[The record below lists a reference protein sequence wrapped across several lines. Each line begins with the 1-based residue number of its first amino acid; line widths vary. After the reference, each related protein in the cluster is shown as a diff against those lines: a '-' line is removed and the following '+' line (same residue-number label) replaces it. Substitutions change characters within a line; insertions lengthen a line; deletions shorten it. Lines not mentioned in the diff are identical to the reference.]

1 VGRLVNRKV
10 LITLCLC
17 TGLTFSY
24 AREIKQD
31 TTQAKKLYSR
41 DFESVIDGKK
51 TGLYTLRNARG
62 MQVSITNYG
71 ARIVQ
76 ILVPDRNGNKVDV
89 VLGFDDLQKYKDA
102 NSAYYGAIVGRY
114 ANRIAN
120 GSFTLHGKKFELDK
134 NNAGLTL
141 HGGANGF
148 NKQVWQVKTV
158 TDSTISLTYLSKDG
172 EDGFPGNLNVEVT
185 YQLTK
190 KNELKLT
197 YKAETDRET
206 VINFTNHSF
215 FNLDGEGSPTVFDHV
230 LKINANK
237 YLTLTED
244 KLPLNLEPITGTPFD
259 FRVAGTVGEHFKQ
272 KSPQLDIAHGF
283 DHTIVLD
290 KKKSKW
296 PAAIIY
302 SPKTGIKMEFFTS
315 EPAFQFFTAN
325 FFNGKDI
332 GKSGH
337 PYLPYTAFCLEAQ
350 HFPNSPNRP
359 DFPSTVLLPGKIYK
373 SSTVFKFST
382 IKKYKSISTIINPKL

>member
-1 VGRLVNRKV
+1 VSRPVNRKV
-10 LITLCLC
+10 LIALCLC
-17 TGLTFSY
+17 LGFTFSY

-31 TTQAKKLYSR
+31 TIAPKKPDSR
-41 DFESVIDGKK
+41 NFESVTDGEK
-51 TGLYTLRNARG
+51 TALYTLKNTSG

-76 ILVPDRNGNKVDV
+76 ILVPDRHGNKVDI

-120 GSFTLHGKKFELDK
+120 GTFTLHGKKYELDK
-134 NNAGLTL
+134 NNSGLTL
-141 HGGANGF
+141 HGGSNGF
-148 NKQVWQVKTV
+148 NKQVWQLKAR
-158 TDSTISLTYLSKDG
+158 TDSTISLSYLSKDG
-172 EDGFPGNLNVEVT
+172 EDGFPGNLKVEVT
-185 YQLTK
+185 YKLTK
-190 KNELKLT
+190 RNELKLA
-197 YKAETDRET
+197 YKAVTDRET
-206 VINFTNHSF
+206 VVNFTNHSF
-215 FNLDGEGSPTVFDHV
+215 FNLNGEGSPTVFDHV

-237 YLTLTED
+237 YLTLSED
-244 KLPLNLEPITGTPFD
+244 KLPLDIEPISGTPFD
-259 FRVAGTVGEHFKQ
+259 FRTAGLIGEHFKQ
-272 KSPQLDIAHGF
+272 KSPQLEIAHGF

-290 KKKSKW
+290 KTKSKR
-296 PAAIIY
+296 PAATIY
-302 SPKTGIKMEFFTS
+302 SPKTGIQIDFFTS

-337 PYLPYTAFCLEAQ
+337 PYLAYTAFCLEAQ

-373 SSTVFKFST
+373 SSTVFKFS
-382 IKKYKSISTIINPKL
+382 IKKDN

>member
-1 VGRLVNRKV
+1 M
-10 LITLCLC
+10 
-17 TGLTFSY
+17 GLTFSY

-31 TTQAKKLYSR
+31 TIPAKKLYSR
-41 DFESVIDGKK
+41 DFESVTNGEK
-51 TGLYTLRNARG
+51 TELYTLRNARG

-76 ILVPDRNGNKVDV
+76 ILVPDRHGNKVDV

-120 GSFTLHGKKFELDK
+120 GTFTLHGKKYELNK

-148 NKQVWQVKTV
+148 NKQVWHVKTI
-158 TDSTISLTYLSKDG
+158 TDSTISLSYLSKDG
-172 EDGFPGNLNVEVT
+172 EEGFPGNLKIEVT
-185 YQLTK
+185 YLLTK
-190 KNELKLT
+190 KNELKLAYRAT
-197 YKAETDRET
+197 TDQET
-206 VINFTNHSF
+206 VVNFTNHSF
-215 FNLDGEGSPTVFDHV
+215 FNLNGEGSSTVFDHV

-237 YLTLTED
+237 YLTLTEE

-259 FRVAGTVGEHFKQ
+259 FRTAGTIGDHFKQ

-283 DHTIVLD
+283 DHTIVLGKAKL
-290 KKKSKW
+290 KK
-296 PAAIIY
+296 AAAVIY
-302 SPKTGIKMEFFTS
+302 SPKTGIQMEFFTT

-325 FFNGKDI
+325 FFYGKDV
-332 GKSGH
+332 GKTGH
-337 PYLPYTAFCLEAQ
+337 PYLQYTAFALESQ

-359 DFPSTVLLPGKIYK
+359 DFPSTMLLPGKIYK
-373 SSTVFKFST
+373 SNTVFKFSI
-382 IKKYKSISTIINPKL
+382 IKNN

>member
-1 VGRLVNRKV
+1 MVNKKV
-10 LITLCLC
+10 AITLCLC
-17 TGLTFSY
+17 LGFNFSY
-24 AREIKQD
+24 ARQIKQD
-31 TTQAKKLYSR
+31 TIAPKKLYGR
-41 DFESVIDGKK
+41 NFESVTDGEK
-51 TGLYTLRNARG
+51 TALYTLRNTSG

-76 ILVPDRNGNKVDV
+76 LLVHNRHGDKVDV

-120 GSFTLHGKKFELDK
+120 GSFTLHGKKYELDK

-148 NKQVWQVKTV
+148 NKQVWKAKAV

-172 EDGFPGNLNVEVT
+172 EDGFPGNLKVEVT

-190 KNELKLT
+190 GNELKLA
-197 YKAETDRET
+197 YKAVTDRET

-215 FNLDGEGSPTVFDHV
+215 FNLDGEGSPTVFNHV

-237 YLTLTED
+237 YLTLGED
-244 KLPLNLEPITGTPFD
+244 KLPLNAEPVAGTPFD
-259 FRVAGTVGEHFKQ
+259 FRIAGAIGNHLKQ
-272 KSPQLDIAHGF
+272 KSPQLEIAHGF
-283 DHTIVLD
+283 DHTIVLN
-290 KKKSKW
+290 KTKSKQ
-296 PAAIIY
+296 PAATIY
-302 SPKTGIKMEFFTS
+302 SPKTGIQMDFFTT
-315 EPAFQFFTAN
+315 EPAFQLFTAN

-337 PYLPYTAFCLEAQ
+337 PYFPYTAFCLEAQ

-359 DFPSTVLLPGKIYK
+359 EFPSTILLPGKVYK
-373 SSTVFKFST
+373 SSTIFKFS
-382 IKKYKSISTIINPKL
+382 IKRSD